1 MLNAAEEMDSCRA
14 FNARARYQMQGGIE
28 MRRRTFD
35 ALMVVAGLALT
46 AILVVAGVLL
56 LWGNSFANSQV
67 RSQLAAQKI
76 VFPTT
81 SNAEFKA
88 LPKSDQAAMKVYA
101 GQEMLTG
108 AQAQTY
114 ADHFIAVHLQEI
126 GGGLT
131 YSQLSAKSMAQPNN
145 AKLAGQVATVF
156 KGTTLRSMLLTAYA
170 FWKLG
175 EIALISAIVSFI
187 GAAVMLVLSLAG
199 VWHLRRVPE
208 DAEVFSKVGHH
219 ATVQTA

>member
-1 MLNAAEEMDSCRA
+1 
-14 FNARARYQMQGGIE
+14 

-35 ALMVVAGLALT
+35 ALMVVAGLAIT
-46 AILVVAGVLL
+46 AILVVAGGLL
-56 LWGNSFANSQV
+56 LWGNNFANSQV
-67 RSQLAAQKI
+67 HSQLAAQKI

-81 SNAEFKA
+81 SNPEFKA
-88 LPKSDQAAMKVYA
+88 LPKSDQAAMRVYA

-108 AQAQTY
+108 NQAQTY
-114 ADHFIAVHLQEI
+114 ADHFIAVHLSEI

-145 AKLAGQVATVF
+145 VKLAGQVATVF

-175 EIALISAIVSFI
+175 QIALVSAIVSFI
-187 GAAVMLVLSLAG
+187 GAAIMLVLSLAG

-208 DAEVFSKVGHH
+208 EAEVFSKVTHQ

>member
-1 MLNAAEEMDSCRA
+1 
-14 FNARARYQMQGGIE
+14 

-46 AILVVAGVLL
+46 AILVVAGGLL

-67 RSQLAAQKI
+67 HSQLAAQKI

-88 LPKSDQAAMKVYA
+88 LPKSDQAAMQPYA
-101 GQEMLTG
+101 GQQMVTG
-108 AQAQTY
+108 AQAETY
-114 ADHFIAVHLQEI
+114 ANHFIAVHLQEI

-145 AKLAGQVATVF
+145 VKLAGQVATVF

-175 EIALISAIVSFI
+175 EIALVAAIVSFI
-187 GAAVMLVLSLAG
+187 GAAIMLVLSLAG

-208 DAEVFSKVGHH
+208 EAEVFGKVTHQ
-219 ATVQTA
+219 AMAQTA

>member
-1 MLNAAEEMDSCRA
+1 
-14 FNARARYQMQGGIE
+14 

-114 ADHFIAVHLQEI
+114 ADHFIAVHLGEI

-187 GAAVMLVLSLAG
+187 GAAIMLALSLAG

-208 DAEVFSKVGHH
+208 DAEVFSKVSHQ